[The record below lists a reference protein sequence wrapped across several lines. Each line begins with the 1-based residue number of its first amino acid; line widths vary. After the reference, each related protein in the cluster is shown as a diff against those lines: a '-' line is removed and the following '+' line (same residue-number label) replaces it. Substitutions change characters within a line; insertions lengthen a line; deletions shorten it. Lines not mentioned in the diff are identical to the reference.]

1 MKYYNIILLCKDLV
15 GKFMKVLI
23 ITGELA
29 YPLIKDVVSSV
40 KGDIIVHIV
49 DNTQVAAFL
58 TPRQIIK
65 EVKKCFSNQL
75 DEIDMILVPGLI
87 KKGTK
92 EITKELGIPT
102 FKGSTDGADL
112 AMVLNLVGSIEL
124 SEDKPADKLI
134 EEEKRKEA
142 FKFIEEFENDKENIE
157 KLLEKPN
164 NILIK
169 NLPVGEDFPMRVLS
183 EIANAPFLSK
193 EALINK
199 CQYFVD
205 SGADMIDIGMAA
217 GEDFSDKIPEL
228 IETLRPIV
236 GDRPLS
242 IDTLNT
248 KEIKV
253 AAECGIDFVLSLDL
267 GNNSEIKD
275 ILIEKDIPAVLLPTN
290 FSQGKSP
297 KSPAE
302 RVESMHQL
310 IKETEGL
317 RYVADLILDPVN
329 SSSIVESIIAC
340 HEFHKQNPAP
350 MFFGVGNVTELM
362 DADSGGVN
370 VLLAGIGM
378 ELGASIL
385 FTPEESGKTRG
396 SVYELATASKMMFL
410 AKNRKSI
417 PKDLGINLVAFKD
430 KHKRNDIIEN
440 ELDEVPET
448 RLEKPLKF
456 IRDKAGSFRINVD
469 YGTTVENSR
478 IVATHF
484 KKNKA
489 DLVIVGHS
497 AKEVYE
503 EIITK
508 ELVTRMEHAAY
519 LGSELQKA
527 EIAMITGKD
536 YVQDFELFK
545 NPDNFKN

>member
-1 MKYYNIILLCKDLV
+1 
-15 GKFMKVLI
+15 MKVLI
-23 ITGELA
+23 VTGELA
-29 YPLIKDVVSSV
+29 YPLIKEVVSDS
-40 KGDIIVHIV
+40 KEEIIVHIV

-58 TPRQIIK
+58 TPRLIIN
-65 EVKKCFSNQL
+65 EVKKCFSDQL

-87 KKGTK
+87 KKGTR

-112 AMVLNLVGSIEL
+112 AMVLNLVGSINL

-134 EEEKRKEA
+134 EEEKRREA
-142 FKFIEEFENDKENIE
+142 FKFIDEFENDTENIQ

-164 NILIK
+164 NIMIR

-183 EIANAPFLSK
+183 EIANAPFLTK
-193 EALINK
+193 ESLINK

-242 IDTLNT
+242 IDTLNPD
-248 KEIKV
+248 EIKV
-253 AAECGIDFVLSLDL
+253 AAENGIDFVLSLDL

-275 ILIEKDIPAVLLPTN
+275 LLIEKNIPAVLLPTN

-297 KSPAE
+297 KSPSE

-310 IKETEGL
+310 IKDTEGIT
-317 RYVADLILDPVN
+317 YVADLILDPVN

-340 HEFHKQNPAP
+340 NEFHKTNPAP

-378 ELGASIL
+378 ELGVSIL

-396 SVYELATASKMMFL
+396 SVYELSTASKMMFL
-410 AKNRKSI
+410 AKHRKSI

-430 KHKRNDIIEN
+430 KHKRNDIILN
-440 ELDEVPET
+440 EREGVEET
-448 RLEKPLKF
+448 RQVEPMKF
-456 IRDKAGSFRINVD
+456 VRDKAGSFKINVD
-469 YGTTVENSR
+469 YGTTVRESR
-478 IVATHF
+478 ITATHF
-484 KKNKA
+484 KKNKP

-527 EIAMITGKD
+527 EIAMITGKE

-545 NPDNFKN
+545 NPDEFKN

>member
-1 MKYYNIILLCKDLV
+1 
-15 GKFMKVLI
+15 MKVLI
-23 ITGELA
+23 VTGELA
-29 YPLIKDVVSSV
+29 YPLIKEVVSDS
-40 KGDIIVHIV
+40 KEDIIVHIV

-65 EVKKCFSNQL
+65 EVKTQFSNQL

-112 AMVLNLVGSIEL
+112 AMVLNLVGSIDL

-134 EEEKRKEA
+134 EEEKRKKA
-142 FKFIEEFENDKENIE
+142 FEFIEEFENDTENIE
-157 KLLEKPN
+157 KLLQKPN
-164 NILIK
+164 NIRIGK
-169 NLPVGEDFPMRVLS
+169 LPVGEDFPMRVLS

-242 IDTLNT
+242 IDTLNP
-248 KEIKV
+248 KEIQV
-253 AAECGIDFVLSLDL
+253 AAENGIDFVLSLDL
-267 GNNSEIKD
+267 GNNSEVQK
-275 ILIEKDIPAVLLPTN
+275 ILKEKDIPAVLLPTN

-297 KSPAE
+297 KSPSE
-302 RVESMHQL
+302 RVEAMHQL
-310 IKETEGL
+310 IKDTEGL

-340 HEFHKQNPAP
+340 HEFHKVNPAP

-378 ELGASIL
+378 ELGVSIL

-396 SVYELATASKMMFL
+396 SVYELSTASKMMFL
-410 AKNRKSI
+410 AKHRKSI

-430 KHKRNDIIEN
+430 KHKRNDIISN
-440 ELDEVPET
+440 ELDDVPEV
-448 RLEKPLKF
+448 RREKPMKF
-456 IRDKAGSFRINVD
+456 VRDKKGSFRINVD
-469 YGTTVENSR
+469 YGTTVESSR

-484 KKNKA
+484 KKNQA

-508 ELVTRMEHAAY
+508 ELVSRMEHAAY

-527 EIAMITGKD
+527 EIAMLTGKE

-545 NPDNFKN
+545 NPDQFKNNFSQSH

>member
-1 MKYYNIILLCKDLV
+1 
-15 GKFMKVLI
+15 MKVLI

-29 YPLIKDVVSSV
+29 YPLIKEVVADVKDDV
-40 KGDIIVHIV
+40 IVHIA

-65 EVKKCFSNQL
+65 EIKNCFSNQL

-112 AMVLNLVGSIEL
+112 AMVLNLVGNINL

-164 NILIK
+164 NILIR

-242 IDTLNT
+242 IDTLNA
-248 KEIKV
+248 KEIAV
-253 AAECGIDFVLSLDL
+253 AAECGYCLENHHNALAD
-267 GNNSEIKD
+267 
-275 ILIEKDIPAVLLPTN
+275 
-290 FSQGKSP
+290 
-297 KSPAE
+297 
-302 RVESMHQL
+302 
-310 IKETEGL
+310 
-317 RYVADLILDPVN
+317 ADLHVMNSTNRILPR
-329 SSSIVESIIAC
+329 C
-340 HEFHKQNPAP
+340 
-350 MFFGVGNVTELM
+350 
-362 DADSGGVN
+362 
-370 VLLAGIGM
+370 
-378 ELGASIL
+378 
-385 FTPEESGKTRG
+385 
-396 SVYELATASKMMFL
+396 FL
-410 AKNRKSI
+410 
-417 PKDLGINLVAFKD
+417 V
-430 KHKRNDIIEN
+430 
-440 ELDEVPET
+440 
-448 RLEKPLKF
+448 
-456 IRDKAGSFRINVD
+456 
-469 YGTTVENSR
+469 
-478 IVATHF
+478 
-484 KKNKA
+484 
-489 DLVIVGHS
+489 
-497 AKEVYE
+497 
-503 EIITK
+503 
-508 ELVTRMEHAAY
+508 
-519 LGSELQKA
+519 
-527 EIAMITGKD
+527 
-536 YVQDFELFK
+536 
-545 NPDNFKN
+545 

>member
-1 MKYYNIILLCKDLV
+1 
-15 GKFMKVLI
+15 MKVLI
-23 ITGELA
+23 ITGHLA
-29 YPLIKDVVSSV
+29 YPLIKEVISDS
-40 KGDIIVHIV
+40 KEDIIVHIA

-65 EVKKCFSNQL
+65 EIKNNFSDQL

-87 KKGTK
+87 KKGTR

-112 AMVLNLVGSIEL
+112 AMVLNLVNSIQL

-142 FKFIEEFENDKENIE
+142 FKFIEEFENDTENIE
-157 KLLEKPN
+157 KLLQKPN
-164 NILIK
+164 NILVR

-242 IDTLNT
+242 IDTLNP
-248 KEIKV
+248 KEIQV
-253 AAECGIDFVLSLDL
+253 AAENGIDFVLSLDL
-267 GNNSEIKD
+267 GNNSEVQK
-275 ILIEKDIPAVLLPTN
+275 ILKEKDIPAVLLPTN
-290 FSQGKSP
+290 FSHGISP
-297 KSPAE
+297 KSPLE

-310 IKETEGL
+310 IKDTEGL

-340 HEFHKQNPAP
+340 HEFHKTNPAP

-378 ELGASIL
+378 ELGVSIL

-410 AKNRKSI
+410 AKHRKSI

-430 KHKRNDIIEN
+430 KHKRNDVILN
-440 ELDEVPET
+440 ELDGVPEAK
-448 RLEKPLKF
+448 RDKPLKF
-456 IRDKAGSFRINVD
+456 VRDKAGSFKISVD
-469 YGTTVENSR
+469 YKTTVKESR
-478 IVATHF
+478 ITATHF
-484 KKNKA
+484 VKNKA

-497 AKEVYE
+497 AKEIYE
-503 EIITK
+503 EIIIK
-508 ELVTRMEHAAY
+508 GLVTRMEHAAY

-527 EIAMITGKD
+527 EIAMITGKE
-536 YVQDFELFK
+536 YVQDFDLFK
-545 NPDNFKN
+545 NPDEFKK

>member
-1 MKYYNIILLCKDLV
+1 
-15 GKFMKVLI
+15 MKVLI

-29 YPLIKDVVSSV
+29 YPLIKEVVSDS
-40 KGDIIVHIV
+40 KEDIIVHIA

-65 EVKKCFSNQL
+65 EVKTSFADQL

-112 AMVLNLVGSIEL
+112 AMVLNLIGSIDL

-134 EEEKRKEA
+134 EEEKRKNA
-142 FKFIEEFENDKENIE
+142 FEFIEQFENDKENIE
-157 KLLEKPN
+157 RLLKKPN
-164 NILIK
+164 NILIR

-242 IDTLNT
+242 IDTLNP
-248 KEIKV
+248 KEIQV
-253 AAECGIDFVLSLDL
+253 AAENGIDFVLSLDL
-267 GNNSEIKD
+267 GNNSEVQE
-275 ILIEKDIPAVLLPTN
+275 ILKEKDIPAVLLPTN

-310 IKETEGL
+310 IKDTEGL

-329 SSSIVESIIAC
+329 SASIVESIIAC

-378 ELGASIL
+378 ELGVSIL

-396 SVYELATASKMMFL
+396 SVYELSTASKMMFL
-410 AKNRKSI
+410 AKHRKSI

-430 KHKRNDIIEN
+430 KHKRNDIILN
-440 ELDEVPET
+440 ELDGVEQT
-448 RLEKPLKF
+448 RQIEPMKF
-456 IRDKAGSFRINVD
+456 IRDKAGSFNINVD
-469 YGTTVENSR
+469 YGTTVENSQ
-478 IVATHF
+478 ITATHF
-484 KKNKA
+484 KKNKP
-489 DLVIVGHS
+489 DLVIIGHS
-497 AKEVYE
+497 AREIYE
-503 EIITK
+503 EIISK
-508 ELVTRMEHAAY
+508 GLVTRMEHAAY
-519 LGSELQKA
+519 LGAELKKA
-527 EIAMITGKD
+527 EIAMVTGKE
-536 YVQDFELFK
+536 YVQDFPLFK
-545 NPDNFKN
+545 NPDEFKN

>member
-1 MKYYNIILLCKDLV
+1 
-15 GKFMKVLI
+15 MKVLI

-29 YPLIKDVVSSV
+29 YPLIKDVVRDS
-40 KGDIIVHIV
+40 KEEIIVHIA

-65 EVKKCFSNQL
+65 EIKTQFKNQL
-75 DEIDMILVPGLI
+75 SEIDMILVPGLI

-112 AMVLNLVGSIEL
+112 AMVLNLIGSIDL
-124 SEDKPADKLI
+124 SQEKPADKLI
-134 EEEKRKEA
+134 EEEKRKKA
-142 FKFIEEFENDKENIE
+142 FNFIENFENDKENIK

-164 NILIK
+164 NILIR

-217 GEDFSDKIPEL
+217 GEDFSHKVPEL

-248 KEIKV
+248 NEIKV
-253 AAECGIDFVLSLDL
+253 AAECGIDLVLSLDL
-267 GNNSEIKD
+267 GNNAEVKD
-275 ILIEKDIPAVLLPTN
+275 LLIEKDIPAVLLPTN
-290 FSQGKSP
+290 FSEGKSP
-297 KSPAE
+297 KSPKE
-302 RVESMHQL
+302 RVDAMHQL
-310 IKETEGL
+310 IKDTHGIK
-317 RYVADLILDPVN
+317 YVADLILDPVN
-329 SSSIVESIIAC
+329 SASIVESIIAC
-340 HEFHKQNPAP
+340 NDFHKTNPAP

-378 ELGASIL
+378 ELGVSIL

-410 AKNRKSI
+410 AKHRKSI

-430 KHKRNDIIEN
+430 KHKRNDIILN
-440 ELDEVPET
+440 ELDGIPEF
-448 RLEKPLKF
+448 RREEPLKF
-456 IRDKAGSFRINVD
+456 IRDKAGSFKINVD
-469 YGTTVENSR
+469 YRTTVADSR
-478 IVATHF
+478 ITATHF

-489 DLVIVGHS
+489 DLVIIGHS
-497 AKEVYE
+497 AKEIYE
-503 EIITK
+503 EIIKK

-527 EIAMITGKD
+527 EIAMITGKE
-536 YVQDFELFK
+536 YVQDFDLFK
-545 NPDNFKN
+545 NPDQFKKWNYLKSVGS

>member
-1 MKYYNIILLCKDLV
+1 
-15 GKFMKVLI
+15 MKVLI

-29 YPLIKDVVSSV
+29 YPLIKEVVSSS
-40 KGDIIVHIV
+40 KEDIIVHIA

-65 EVKKCFSNQL
+65 EVKTCFSDQL

-112 AMVLNLVGSIEL
+112 AMVLNLIGSIDL

-142 FKFIEEFENDKENIE
+142 FKFIEEFENDKEHIE
-157 KLLEKPN
+157 ELLKKPN

-242 IDTLNT
+242 IDTLNA

-253 AAECGIDFVLSLDL
+253 AAEHGIDFVLSLDL
-267 GNNSEIKD
+267 GNNSEVQE
-275 ILIEKDIPAVLLPTN
+275 ILKEKDIPAVLLPTN

-302 RVESMHQL
+302 RVEAMHQL
-310 IKETEGL
+310 IKDTEGL
-317 RYVADLILDPVN
+317 KYVADLILDPVN

-340 HEFHKQNPAP
+340 HEFHKTNPAP

-378 ELGASIL
+378 ELGVSIL
-385 FTPEESGKTRG
+385 FTPEESGKTTG
-396 SVYELATASKMMFL
+396 SVRELSIASKMMFL
-410 AKNRKSI
+410 AKQRKSI
-417 PKDLGINLVAFKD
+417 PKDLGIDLLVFKD
-430 KHKRNDIIEN
+430 KKRRVDLAGEDYE
-440 ELDEVPET
+440 ELPHYKSEE
-448 RLEKPLKF
+448 EMKF
-456 IRDKAGSFRINVD
+456 VHDKAGSFKIRVEYGVD
-469 YGTTVENSR
+469 VESSK
-478 IVATHF
+478 IVVVHF
-484 KKNKA
+484 IRTKA
-489 DLVIVGHS
+489 QAVIEGRS

-503 EIITK
+503 EIIRK
-508 ELVTRMEHAAY
+508 GLVSRLEHAAY

-527 EIAMITGKD
+527 EIALLTGKE

-545 NPDNFKN
+545 NPELKA

>member
-1 MKYYNIILLCKDLV
+1 
-15 GKFMKVLI
+15 MKVLI
-23 ITGELA
+23 ITGDLA
-29 YPLIKDVVSSV
+29 YPLIKEVVSTSNQ
-40 KGDIIVHIV
+40 DIIVHIA
-49 DNTQVAAFL
+49 DTQVAAFL
-58 TPRQIIK
+58 TPNQIIK
-65 EVKKCFSNQL
+65 EVKTHFSNQL
-75 DEIDMILVPGLI
+75 DEIDLILVPGLI

-112 AMVLNLVGSIEL
+112 AMVLNLVDEIEL

-142 FKFIEEFENDKENIE
+142 FKFIEDFENDAENIE
-157 KLLEKPN
+157 KLLQKPN
-164 NILIK
+164 NILIR

-253 AAECGIDFVLSLDL
+253 AAKHGIDFVLSLDL
-267 GNNSEIKD
+267 GNQSEIADVLK
-275 ILIEKDIPAVLLPTN
+275 EKDIPAVLLPTN
-290 FSQGKSP
+290 FSQGISP

-302 RVESMHQL
+302 RVDAMHQL
-310 IKETEGL
+310 IKDTDGL

-340 HEFHKQNPAP
+340 HEFHKTNPAP

-370 VLLAGIGM
+370 VLLAGIAM

-430 KHKRNDIIEN
+430 KHKRNDIILN
-440 ELDEVPET
+440 ELDGIPET
-448 RLEKPLKF
+448 KQDKPMKF
-456 IRDKAGSFRINVD
+456 VRDKAGSFKINVD
-469 YGTTVENSR
+469 YGTTVADSR
-478 IVATHF
+478 ITATHF

-489 DLVIVGHS
+489 DLVISGHS
-497 AKEVYE
+497 AKEIYE

-508 ELVTRMEHAAY
+508 NLVTRMEHAAY

-527 EIAMITGKD
+527 EIAMITGKE

-545 NPDNFKN
+545 NPDEFKK

>member
-1 MKYYNIILLCKDLV
+1 
-15 GKFMKVLI
+15 MKVLI
-23 ITGELA
+23 ITGHLA
-29 YPLIKDVVSSV
+29 YPLIKEVVAGSKENV
-40 KGDIIVHIV
+40 IVHV
-49 DNTQVAAFL
+49 AETQVAAFL
-58 TPRQIIK
+58 TPKQIIK
-65 EVKKCFSNQL
+65 EVNTHFSDQL
-75 DEIDMILVPGLI
+75 DDIDLILVPGLI
-87 KKGTK
+87 KKGTR

-112 AMVLNLVGSIEL
+112 AMVLNLIESIEL

-142 FKFIEEFENDKENIE
+142 FKFIEEFENDEENIKE
-157 KLLEKPN
+157 LLKKPN
-164 NILIK
+164 NILIGK
-169 NLPVGEDFPMRVLS
+169 LPVGEDFPMRVLS

-228 IETLRPIV
+228 IETLRPIA

-242 IDTLNT
+242 IDTLNP

-253 AAECGIDFVLSLDL
+253 AAENGIDFVLSLDL
-267 GNNSEIKD
+267 GNQSEVAD
-275 ILIEKDIPAVLLPTN
+275 ILKEKDIPAVLLPTN
-290 FSQGKSP
+290 FTEGISP
-297 KSPAE
+297 KTPKE
-302 RVESMHQL
+302 RVEAMHQL
-310 IKETEGL
+310 IKDTEGL

-340 HEFHKQNPAP
+340 HEFHKENPAP

-378 ELGASIL
+378 ELGVSIL

-430 KHKRNDIIEN
+430 KHKRNDIIVN
-440 ELDEVPET
+440 ELDRVPET
-448 RLEKPLKF
+448 RQTKPMKF

-484 KKNKA
+484 KKNKP
-489 DLVIVGHS
+489 DLVIVGHT
-497 AKEVYE
+497 AQEVYE
-503 EIITK
+503 EIVTK

-527 EIAMITGKD
+527 EIAMLTGKD

-545 NPDNFKN
+545 NPDMFKK

>member
-1 MKYYNIILLCKDLV
+1 
-15 GKFMKVLI
+15 MKVLI
-23 ITGELA
+23 ITGNLA
-29 YPLIKDVVSSV
+29 YPLIESVVKDS
-40 KGDIIVHIV
+40 KEDIIIHVAE
-49 DNTQVAAFL
+49 TQVAAFL

-65 EVKKCFSNQL
+65 EVRTHFGDQL
-75 DEIDMILVPGLI
+75 DEIDMMLVPGLI
-87 KKGTK
+87 KKGTR

-112 AMVLNLVGSIEL
+112 AMVLNLVGSIDL

-134 EEEKRKEA
+134 EEEKRREA
-142 FKFIEEFENDKENIE
+142 FKIIDEFENDEENIK

-164 NILIK
+164 NIMIGK
-169 NLPVGEDFPMRVLS
+169 LPVGEDFPMRVLS

-217 GEDFSDKIPEL
+217 GEDFSDKVPEL

-253 AAECGIDFVLSLDL
+253 AAEHGIDFVLSLDL
-267 GNNSEIKD
+267 GNQSEIAHVLK
-275 ILIEKDIPAVLLPTN
+275 EKNIPAVLLPTN
-290 FSQGKSP
+290 FSEGFTPKSP
-297 KSPAE
+297 KE
-302 RVESMHQL
+302 RVDAMNRL
-310 IKETEGL
+310 IEDVDGL
-317 RYVADLILDPVN
+317 PYVADLILDPVN
-329 SSSIVESIIAC
+329 SPSIVDSIIAC
-340 HEFHKQNPAP
+340 HEFHKINPAP

-378 ELGASIL
+378 ELGVSIL

-417 PKDLGINLVAFKD
+417 PKDLGINMVAFKD
-430 KHKRNDIIEN
+430 KHKRNDVIVN
-440 ELDEVPET
+440 ELGDVPET
-448 RLEKPLKF
+448 RLKKPLKF
-456 IRDKAGSFRINVD
+456 VRDKAGSFKISID
-469 YGTTVENSR
+469 YGTTVESSK
-478 IVATHF
+478 IIATHF
-484 KKNKA
+484 KKNEP

-497 AKEVYE
+497 AKEIYE

-508 ELVTRMEHAAY
+508 NLVTRMEHAAY

-527 EIAMITGKD
+527 EIAMITGKE

-545 NPDNFKN
+545 NPDEFKN

>member
-1 MKYYNIILLCKDLV
+1 
-15 GKFMKVLI
+15 MKVLI

-29 YPLIKDVVSSV
+29 YPLIKEVVADSNE
-40 KGDIIVHIV
+40 DIIVHIA

-65 EVKKCFSNQL
+65 EVKTNFSNQM

-87 KKGTK
+87 KKGTR

-112 AMVLNLVGSIEL
+112 AMVLNLVENIQL

-142 FKFIEEFENDKENIE
+142 FKFIEDFENDTQTINE
-157 KLLEKPN
+157 LLKKPN
-164 NILIK
+164 NILIR

-193 EALINK
+193 EELINK

-217 GEDFSDKIPEL
+217 GEDFSDIIPDL
-228 IETLRPIV
+228 INTLRPIV

-242 IDTLNT
+242 IDTLNA

-253 AAECGIDFVLSLDL
+253 AAENGIDFVLSLDL
-267 GNNSEIKD
+267 GNNAEVVD
-275 ILIEKDIPAVLLPTN
+275 ILKEKDIPAVLLPTN
-290 FSQGKSP
+290 FSQGISP
-297 KSPAE
+297 KSPRE

-310 IKETEGL
+310 IKDTEGL

-340 HEFHKQNPAP
+340 HDFHEVNPAP

-396 SVYELATASKMMFL
+396 SVFELATASKMMFL
-410 AKNRKSI
+410 AKHRKSI
-417 PKDLGINLVAFKD
+417 PKDLGINMVVFKD
-430 KHKRNDIIEN
+430 KHKRNDIISN
-440 ELDEVPET
+440 DAGDVPKT
-448 RLEKPLKF
+448 TLEKPLKF
-456 IRDKAGSFRINVD
+456 IRDKAGSFKISVD
-469 YGTTVENSR
+469 YGTTVSESK
-478 IVATHF
+478 IIATHF

-489 DLVIVGHS
+489 DLVIEGHS
-497 AKEVYE
+497 AKEIYE

-536 YVQDFELFK
+536 YVQDFDLFK
-545 NPDNFKN
+545 KPDEFKKIE

>member
-1 MKYYNIILLCKDLV
+1 
-15 GKFMKVLI
+15 MKVLI
-23 ITGELA
+23 MTGELA
-29 YPLIKDVVSSV
+29 YPLIKDVVSDS
-40 KGDIIVHIV
+40 KQDIIVHIV

-58 TPRQIIK
+58 TPRLIIK
-65 EVKKCFSNQL
+65 EVKACFSDQL

-112 AMVLNLVGSIEL
+112 AMVLNLLDTIEL
-124 SEDKPADKLI
+124 SEEKPADKLI

-142 FKFIEEFENDKENIE
+142 FKFIEEFENDEENIK

-242 IDTLNT
+242 IDTLNAN
-248 KEIKV
+248 EIKV
-253 AAECGIDFVLSLDL
+253 AAENGIDFVLSLDL
-267 GNNSEIKD
+267 GNNSEVQE
-275 ILIEKDIPAVLLPTN
+275 ILKEKDIPAVLLPTN

-302 RVESMHQL
+302 RVEAMHQL
-310 IKETEGL
+310 IKDTEGL

-340 HEFHKQNPAP
+340 NEFHKTNPAP

-378 ELGASIL
+378 ELGVSIL

-396 SVYELATASKMMFL
+396 SVYELSTASKMMFL
-410 AKNRKSI
+410 AKHRKSI

-430 KHKRNDIIEN
+430 KHKRNDVILN
-440 ELDEVPET
+440 ELDGVEQT
-448 RLEKPLKF
+448 RQKQPFKF
-456 IRDKAGSFRINVD
+456 IRDKAGSFKINVD
-469 YGTTVENSR
+469 YGTTVADSR
-478 IVATHF
+478 ITATHF
-484 KKNKA
+484 IKNKP
-489 DLVIVGHS
+489 DLVIVGQS

-503 EIITK
+503 EIISK
-508 ELVTRMEHAAY
+508 KLVSRMEHAAY

-545 NPDNFKN
+545 NPDEFKN

>member
-1 MKYYNIILLCKDLV
+1 
-15 GKFMKVLI
+15 MKVLI

-29 YPLIKDVVSSV
+29 YPLIKDVVSDSNE
-40 KGDIIVHIV
+40 DIIVHIA

-65 EVKKCFSNQL
+65 EIKNCFSNQL

-124 SEDKPADKLI
+124 SEDRPADKLI

-242 IDTLNT
+242 IDTLNP

-253 AAECGIDFVLSLDL
+253 AAEHGIDFVLSLDL

-275 ILIEKDIPAVLLPTN
+275 ILIEKGIPAVLLPTN

-302 RVESMHQL
+302 RVKAMHQL
-310 IKETEGL
+310 IKDTEGL
-317 RYVADLILDPVN
+317 KYVADLILDPVN

-340 HEFHKQNPAP
+340 HDFHEENPAP

-410 AKNRKSI
+410 AKHRKSI

-440 ELDEVPET
+440 ELDGVPET
-448 RLEKPLKF
+448 RLKKPLKF
-456 IRDKAGSFRINVD
+456 IRDKAGSFRISVD
-469 YGTTVENSR
+469 YGTTVKDSR
-478 IVATHF
+478 IIATHF
-484 KKNKA
+484 IKNKA
-489 DLVIVGHS
+489 DLVIVGQS

-508 ELVTRMEHAAY
+508 NLVSRMEHAAY

-545 NPDNFKN
+545 NPDNFKI

>member
-1 MKYYNIILLCKDLV
+1 
-15 GKFMKVLI
+15 MKVLI
-23 ITGELA
+23 ITGDLA
-29 YPLIKDVVSSV
+29 YPLIRSVVEDANEDV
-40 KGDIIVHIV
+40 IVHV
-49 DNTQVAAFL
+49 ADTQVAAFL
-58 TPRQIIK
+58 TPNMIIK
-65 EVKKCFSNQL
+65 EVKTHFANQL
-75 DEIDMILVPGLI
+75 DEIDLILVPGLI

-112 AMVLNLVGSIEL
+112 AMVLNLLENIQL

-142 FKFIEEFENDKENIE
+142 FKIIEDFENDTENIE
-157 KLLEKPN
+157 KLLKKPN
-164 NILIK
+164 NIMIGK
-169 NLPVGEDFPMRVLS
+169 LPVGEDFPMRVLA

-205 SGADMIDIGMAA
+205 CGADMIDIGMAA
-217 GEDFSDKIPEL
+217 GEDFSDKIPDL
-228 IETLRPIV
+228 INTLRPIV

-242 IDTLNT
+242 IDTLNAD
-248 KEIKV
+248 EIKV
-253 AAECGIDFVLSLDL
+253 AAENGIDFVLSLDL
-267 GNNSEIKD
+267 GNQSKVAP
-275 ILIEKDIPAVLLPTN
+275 LLKEKEIPAVLLPTN
-290 FSQGKSP
+290 FTEGISP
-297 KSPAE
+297 KTPEE
-302 RVESMHQL
+302 RVNAMHQL
-310 IKETEGL
+310 IDDTDGL
-317 RYVADLILDPVN
+317 KYVADLILDPIN

-340 HEFHKQNPAP
+340 HEFHKTNKAP

-378 ELGASIL
+378 ELGVSIL

-410 AKNRKSI
+410 AKHRKSI
-417 PKDLGINLVAFKD
+417 PKDLGINMVVFKD
-430 KHKRNDIIEN
+430 KHKRNDIIAN
-440 ELDEVPET
+440 ELDGVPES
-448 RLEKPLKF
+448 RLSEPLKF
-456 IRDKAGSFRINVD
+456 VRDKAGSFKISVD
-469 YGTTVENSR
+469 YGTTVKESR
-478 IVATHF
+478 IIATHF

-489 DLVIVGHS
+489 DLVIVGNT

-508 ELVTRMEHAAY
+508 NLVSRMEHAAY

-527 EIAMITGKD
+527 EIAMLTGKD
-536 YVQDFELFK
+536 YVQDFDLFK
-545 NPDNFKN
+545 NPDEFKN

>member
-1 MKYYNIILLCKDLV
+1 
-15 GKFMKVLI
+15 MKVLI
-23 ITGELA
+23 VTGELA
-29 YPLIKDVVSSV
+29 YPLIKEVVSDS
-40 KGDIIVHIV
+40 KEDIIIHIV

-65 EVKKCFSNQL
+65 EVKTQFSNQL

-112 AMVLNLVGSIEL
+112 AMVLNLVGSIDL

-134 EEEKRKEA
+134 EEEKRKKA
-142 FKFIEEFENDKENIE
+142 FEFIEEFENDTENIE
-157 KLLEKPN
+157 KLLQKPN
-164 NILIK
+164 NIRIGK
-169 NLPVGEDFPMRVLS
+169 LPVGEDFPMRVLS

-242 IDTLNT
+242 IDTLNP
-248 KEIKV
+248 KEIQV
-253 AAECGIDFVLSLDL
+253 AAENGIDFVLSLDL
-267 GNNSEIKD
+267 GNNSEVQK
-275 ILIEKDIPAVLLPTN
+275 ILKEKDIPAVLLPTN

-297 KSPAE
+297 KSPSE
-302 RVESMHQL
+302 RVEAMHQL
-310 IKETEGL
+310 IKDTEGL

-340 HEFHKQNPAP
+340 HEFHKVNPAP

-362 DADSGGVN
+362 DADSRGVN

-378 ELGASIL
+378 ELGVSIL

-396 SVYELATASKMMFL
+396 SVYELSTASKMMFL
-410 AKNRKSI
+410 AKHRKSI

-430 KHKRNDIIEN
+430 KHIRNDIISN
-440 ELDEVPET
+440 ELDDVPEV
-448 RLEKPLKF
+448 RREKPMKF
-456 IRDKAGSFRINVD
+456 VRDKKGSFRINVD
-469 YGTTVENSR
+469 YGTTVESSR

-484 KKNKA
+484 KKNQA

-508 ELVTRMEHAAY
+508 ELVSRMEHAAY

-527 EIAMITGKD
+527 EIAMLTGKE

-545 NPDNFKN
+545 NPDQFKNNFSQSH

>member
-1 MKYYNIILLCKDLV
+1 
-15 GKFMKVLI
+15 MKVLI
-23 ITGELA
+23 ITGDLA
-29 YPLIKDVVSSV
+29 YPLIKDVVSTS
-40 KGDIIVHIV
+40 KEDIIIHVA
-49 DNTQVAAFL
+49 DTQVAAFL
-58 TPRQIIK
+58 TPNQIIK
-65 EVKKCFSNQL
+65 EVKTHFSNQL
-75 DEIDMILVPGLI
+75 DDIDMILVPGLI

-92 EITKELGIPT
+92 EITKEFGIPT

-112 AMVLNLVGSIEL
+112 AMVLNLVGSIDL

-134 EEEKRKEA
+134 EEEKRREA
-142 FKFIEEFENDKENIE
+142 FKFIDEFEKDTETIE
-157 KLLEKPN
+157 KLLKKPN
-164 NILIK
+164 NILIR

-193 EALINK
+193 EELINK

-205 SGADMIDIGMAA
+205 SGSDMIDIGMAA
-217 GEDFSDKIPEL
+217 GEDFSDMIPDL
-228 IETLRPIV
+228 INTLRPIV

-242 IDTLNT
+242 IDTLNP

-253 AAECGIDFVLSLDL
+253 AAENGIDFVLSLDL
-267 GNNSEIKD
+267 GNNSEVQE
-275 ILIEKDIPAVLLPTN
+275 ILKEKNIPAVLLPTN

-297 KSPAE
+297 KSPKE
-302 RVESMHQL
+302 RVEAMHQL
-310 IKETEGL
+310 IKDTEGL
-317 RYVADLILDPVN
+317 NYVADLILDPVN

-340 HEFHKQNPAP
+340 HEFHKTNKAP

-378 ELGASIL
+378 ELGVSIL

-410 AKNRKSI
+410 AKNRQSI
-417 PKDLGINLVAFKD
+417 PKDLGINMVAFKD
-430 KHKRNDIIEN
+430 KHKRNDIIDN
-440 ELDEVPET
+440 DVSQIPQT
-448 RLEKPLKF
+448 TLEKPLKF
-456 IRDKAGSFRINVD
+456 VRDKSGSFRINVD
-469 YGTTVENSR
+469 YGTTVENSQ

-484 KKNKA
+484 KKNKP
-489 DLVIVGHS
+489 DLVIVGKS
-497 AKEVYE
+497 AKEIYE

-508 ELVTRMEHAAY
+508 KLVSRMEHAAY

>member
-1 MKYYNIILLCKDLV
+1 
-15 GKFMKVLI
+15 MKVLI

-29 YPLIKDVVSSV
+29 YPLIKEVVSDS
-40 KGDIIVHIV
+40 KEDIIVHIA

-65 EVKKCFSNQL
+65 EVKTSFADQL
-75 DEIDMILVPGLI
+75 DEIDMLLVPGLI

-112 AMVLNLVGSIEL
+112 AMVLNLIGSIDL

-134 EEEKRKEA
+134 EEEKRKNA
-142 FKFIEEFENDKENIE
+142 FEFIEQFENDKENIE
-157 KLLEKPN
+157 RLLKKPN
-164 NILIK
+164 NILIR

-242 IDTLNT
+242 IDTLNP
-248 KEIKV
+248 KEIQV
-253 AAECGIDFVLSLDL
+253 AAENGIDFVLSLDL
-267 GNNSEIKD
+267 GNNSEVQE
-275 ILIEKDIPAVLLPTN
+275 ILKEKDIPAVLLPTN

-310 IKETEGL
+310 IKDTEGL

-329 SSSIVESIIAC
+329 SASIVESIIAC

-378 ELGASIL
+378 ELGVSIL

-396 SVYELATASKMMFL
+396 SVYELSTASKMMFL
-410 AKNRKSI
+410 AKHRKSI

-430 KHKRNDIIEN
+430 KHKRNDIILN
-440 ELDEVPET
+440 ELDGVEQT
-448 RLEKPLKF
+448 RQIEPMKF
-456 IRDKAGSFRINVD
+456 IRDKAGSFKINVD
-469 YGTTVENSR
+469 YGTTVENSQ
-478 IVATHF
+478 ITATHF
-484 KKNKA
+484 KKNKP
-489 DLVIVGHS
+489 DLVIIGHS
-497 AKEVYE
+497 AKEIYE
-503 EIITK
+503 EIISK
-508 ELVTRMEHAAY
+508 GLVTRMEHAAY
-519 LGSELQKA
+519 LGAELKKA
-527 EIAMITGKD
+527 EIAMVTGKE
-536 YVQDFELFK
+536 YVQDFPLFK
-545 NPDNFKN
+545 NPDEFKN

>member
-1 MKYYNIILLCKDLV
+1 LV
-15 GKFMKVLI
+15 GEVMKVLI

-29 YPLIKDVVSSV
+29 YPLIKEVVSGS
-40 KGDIIVHIV
+40 KEDIIVHIA

-65 EVKKCFSNQL
+65 EIKTCFSDQL

-92 EITKELGIPT
+92 EITKEIGIPT

-112 AMVLNLVGSIEL
+112 AMVLNLIGSIDL

-142 FKFIEEFENDKENIE
+142 FKFIEEFESDEENI
-157 KLLEKPN
+157 KMLLEKPN

-228 IETLRPIV
+228 IQTLRPIV

-242 IDTLNT
+242 IDTLNPD
-248 KEIKV
+248 EIKV
-253 AAECGIDFVLSLDL
+253 AAENGIDFVLSLDL
-267 GNNSEIKD
+267 GNNAEIQE
-275 ILIEKDIPAVLLPTN
+275 ILKEKDIPAVLLPTN

-297 KSPAE
+297 KSPSE
-302 RVESMHQL
+302 RVEAMHQL
-310 IKETEGL
+310 IKDTEGL

-329 SSSIVESIIAC
+329 SASIVESIIAC
-340 HEFHKQNPAP
+340 HEFHKVNPAP

-378 ELGASIL
+378 ELGVSIL

-396 SVYELATASKMMFL
+396 SVYELSTASKMMFL
-410 AKNRKSI
+410 AKHRKSI

-430 KHKRNDIIEN
+430 KHKRNDIILN
-440 ELDEVPET
+440 ELDGVEQT
-448 RLEKPLKF
+448 RQNKPMKF
-456 IRDKAGSFRINVD
+456 IRDKAGSFKINVD
-469 YGTTVENSR
+469 YGTTVENSK
-478 IVATHF
+478 ITATHF
-484 KKNKA
+484 KKNKP

-497 AKEVYE
+497 AKEIYE

-508 ELVTRMEHAAY
+508 GLVTRMEHAAY
-519 LGSELQKA
+519 LGAELKKA
-527 EIAMITGKD
+527 EIAMITGKE

-545 NPDNFKN
+545 NPDEFKK

>member
-1 MKYYNIILLCKDLV
+1 
-15 GKFMKVLI
+15 MKVLI
-23 ITGELA
+23 ITGNLA
-29 YPLIKDVVSSV
+29 YPLIENVVRDS
-40 KGDIIVHIV
+40 KEDIIIHVAE
-49 DNTQVAAFL
+49 TQVAAFL
-58 TPRQIIK
+58 TPRQIIR
-65 EVKKCFSNQL
+65 EVKTHFNDQL

-87 KKGTK
+87 KKGTR

-112 AMVLNLVGSIEL
+112 AMVLNLIGNIEL
-124 SEDKPADKLI
+124 SEDKPADRLI
-134 EEEKRKEA
+134 EEEKRREA
-142 FKFIEEFENDKENIE
+142 FKIIDEFENDEENIKE
-157 KLLEKPN
+157 LLKKPN
-164 NILIK
+164 NILIGK
-169 NLPVGEDFPMRVLS
+169 LPVGEDFPMRVLS

-193 EALINK
+193 EELINK

-205 SGADMIDIGMAA
+205 CGADMIDIGMAA
-217 GEDFSDKIPEL
+217 GEDFSDKVPEL

-253 AAECGIDFVLSLDL
+253 AAEHGIDFVLSLDL
-267 GNNSEIKD
+267 GNQSEIADVLRK
-275 ILIEKDIPAVLLPTN
+275 KNIPAVLLPTN
-290 FSQGKSP
+290 FSEGFTPKSP
-297 KSPAE
+297 KE
-302 RVESMHQL
+302 RIEAMNQL
-310 IKETEGL
+310 INDVDGL
-317 RYVADLILDPVN
+317 PYVADLILDPVN
-329 SSSIVESIIAC
+329 SPSIVDSIIAC
-340 HEFHKQNPAP
+340 HEFHKINPAP

-378 ELGASIL
+378 ELGVSIL

-410 AKNRKSI
+410 AKNRQSI
-417 PKDLGINLVAFKD
+417 PKDLGINMVAFKD
-430 KHKRNDIIEN
+430 KHKRSDVIVN
-440 ELDEVPET
+440 ESGDVPQT
-448 RLEKPLKF
+448 QLEKPLKF
-456 IRDKAGSFRINVD
+456 IRDKAGSFKISVE
-469 YGTTVENSR
+469 YGTTVETSR
-478 IVATHF
+478 IIATHF
-484 KKNKA
+484 RKNNP

-497 AKEVYE
+497 AKEIYE

-527 EIAMITGKD
+527 EIAMITGKN

-545 NPDNFKN
+545 NPDEFKK